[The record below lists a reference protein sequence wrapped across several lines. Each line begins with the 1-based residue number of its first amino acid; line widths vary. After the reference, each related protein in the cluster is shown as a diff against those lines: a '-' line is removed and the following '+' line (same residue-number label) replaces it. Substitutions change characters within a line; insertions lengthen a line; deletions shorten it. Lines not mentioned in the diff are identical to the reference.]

1 MLQALLSQSAHVIPN
16 SSFLQ
21 AAAAGVTAHHGLS
34 MRRRMAPHSR
44 LLRATN
50 RARIVTR
57 ASSGQP
63 LKINAV
69 SISRRDVQ
77 PPKPLRKEHPTSVTS
92 VLWAEPDSFLT
103 NDYHTSSG
111 YTEPSRRR
119 LDAVSSRSSLVHL
132 QGAHRVLGESFP
144 QPPSFIL

>member
-16 SSFLQ
+16 SLFPP
-21 AAAAGVTAHHGLS
+21 GC
-34 MRRRMAPHSR
+34 RRRGDSR
-44 LLRATN
+44 IMGSVCGAEWRLTRDFCGQLIG
-50 RARIVTR
+50 ARIVTR
-57 ASSGQP
+57 ASSGSA

-69 SISRRDVQ
+69 ISRRDVQ